1 MTHQIISID
10 DYLNETSQ
18 LAKKNRSRRI
28 ILFCTLFLAVI
39 SLGFGIYTS
48 TEVIQQPDNQNNISA
63 ISVSNQTEAKFG
75 KVYLAFDPDELN
87 GVEDIEA
94 FLAKRNGEDIES
106 EKDNLGFPEKNWT
119 EDEVRNQIVI
129 KGNYFAGQ

>member
-1 MTHQIISID
+1 
-10 DYLNETSQ
+10 
-18 LAKKNRSRRI
+18 
-28 ILFCTLFLAVI
+28 
-39 SLGFGIYTS
+39 
-48 TEVIQQPDNQNNISA
+48 EVIQQPDNQNNISA

>member
-28 ILFCTLFLAVI
+28 ILFCTLFLAVV

-48 TEVIQQPDNQNNISA
+48 TEVQQLPANQNNM
-63 ISVSNQTEAKFG
+63 SVVPVSDQTEAKFG

-87 GVEDIEA
+87 GVEDLDV
-94 FLAKRNGEDIES
+94 FLAKRNGEDVES
-106 EKDNLGFPEKNWT
+106 EKGNIGFPEENWT
-119 EDEVRNQIVI
+119 DDEVRNQIVI